1 MTLYAFFSFV
11 ALLLYLQVAVYVWKA
26 MPSDDVH
33 RSFVFLSLSLVWM
46 SLCYLLF
53 SFFDQSWVVY
63 LLDRLAVIARYMF
76 PILLVWF
83 FMYFTQNHS
92 RWWRRF
98 VLFGMLPLAAGLI
111 MTYLWEASSFKQFY
125 RGEDSLWYFNP
136 AGYAWWFHL
145 SALYFAGSAFTCLW
159 LLYSRSRGKFARPFF
174 SNKEKLQRL
183 IMGVSLMLLMGTA
196 MITELT
202 PLLAWGFFVPEIGH
216 LTTLPLMAGLFFP
229 LILLNPRR
237 FFRDELADQFI
248 RRIRQFVFYLD
259 RSGQIYTSNRFAR
272 DVLQYPRHQLV
283 YKNVEDLFFR
293 PPIVQKQLEQARD
306 NMHTRVVVC
315 SLISAD
321 GSLIPV
327 QVSIVKVYDT
337 FRNIV
342 GFVLL
347 GVDARQRFELHKEVR
362 KRNRVRAALDEL
374 RAGLEK
380 RVERRRGELVEANK
394 KLDEE
399 IARRERI
406 EQQLRKELAV
416 KGEMLR
422 EIHHRVKNN
431 VQMIVSLVNMA
442 YGQSRIP
449 DHEHEKFGKIVKRV
463 REISQ
468 IHEDLYDSPY
478 IGRIKFGNF
487 IRTVASELKGR
498 LIRRE
503 DVYFRV
509 KHGEEEISIDQ
520 AIPCGIIVYELL
532 TNALMYA
539 FPEDKNRNLS
549 VFAYSFVNVE
559 FYKEEEEYHLIVWDN
574 GRGLPLKDGMPAE
587 TGIGLN
593 LVHAL
598 VSDYL
603 KGSISYSN
611 HKGSRVI
618 VRFTDDHSS

>member
-1 MTLYAFFSFV
+1 
-11 ALLLYLQVAVYVWKA
+11 
-26 MPSDDVH
+26 MPSDNVH
-33 RSFVFLSLSLVWM
+33 RSFVFLSLSLAWM

-53 SFFDQSWVVY
+53 SFFDQSGTVY
-63 LLDRLAVIARYMF
+63 LLDRLAVVGRFMF
-76 PILLVWF
+76 PLLLIWF
-83 FMYFTQNHS
+83 FMHFTQNQS
-92 RWWRRF
+92 GWWKRF
-98 VLFGMLPLAAGLI
+98 VYFGMLPLAAGLI
-111 MTYLWEASSFKQFY
+111 LTYLMEASFIKEFY
-125 RGEDSLWYFNP
+125 RGKDSLWYFNP

-145 SALYFAGSAFTCLW
+145 SAFYFAGSAFACLW
-159 LLYSRSRGKFARPFF
+159 LLYSMGKYARSSF

-183 IMGVSLMLLMGTA
+183 IMGVSLILLMGTA

-229 LILLNPRR
+229 LTLLNPRR
-237 FFRDELADQFI
+237 FFRYELAGQFI
-248 RRIRQFVFYLD
+248 RRIRQSVFYLD
-259 RSGQIYTSNRFAR
+259 RTGQIYTMNRFAQHM
-272 DVLQYPRHQLV
+272 LQFPRHQLV
-283 YKNVEDLFFR
+283 YKNAEDLFLH
-293 PPIVQKQLEQARD
+293 PPMVRKQLERAR
-306 NMHTRVVVC
+306 NNLEPKLIVC

-321 GSLIPV
+321 GSRIPV
-327 QVSIVKVYDT
+327 KVSIIRLHDS

-347 GVDARQRFELHKEVR
+347 GVDNRQKFELHKEVR

-380 RVERRRGELVEANK
+380 RVERRRNELVEANK

-399 IARRERI
+399 IVRREGI

-431 VQMIVSLVNMA
+431 VQMIVSLANMA
-442 YGQSRIP
+442 YGQSGIP
-449 DHEHEKFGKIVKRV
+449 ENEHEKFGSIVKRV

-468 IHEDLYDSPY
+468 IHENLYDSPY
-478 IGRIKFGNF
+478 IGKIKFGKF
-487 IRTVASELKGR
+487 IRTAASELKGR

-509 KHGEEEISIDQ
+509 RHGEEEISVDL

-532 TNALMYA
+532 ANALTHA
-539 FPEDKNRNLS
+539 FPEEKTRNLP
-549 VFAYSFVNVE
+549 VFAYSFVNVD
-559 FYKEEEEYHLIVWDN
+559 FYKEGGEYHLIVWDN
-574 GRGLPLKDGMPAE
+574 GIGLPLKKGMPAE
-587 TGIGLN
+587 AGMGLN
-593 LVHAL
+593 LVHTL

-603 KGSISYSN
+603 NGSILYSG
-611 HKGSRVI
+611 HKGTRII
-618 VRFTDDHSS
+618 VRFSDNHSS

>member
-11 ALLLYLQVAVYVWKA
+11 ALLLYLQAAIYVWKA
-26 MPSDDVH
+26 MPPDNVH
-33 RSFVFLSLSLVWM
+33 RSFVFLSLSLAWM

-53 SFFDQSWVVY
+53 SFFDQSGVVY
-63 LLDRLAVIARYMF
+63 LLDRMAVIARYLF
-76 PILLVWF
+76 PVLLVWF
-83 FMYFTQNHS
+83 FMHFTQNQS
-92 RWWRRF
+92 AWWKRF
-98 VLFGMLPLAAGLI
+98 VFFGMLPLAAGLI
-111 MTYLWEASSFKQFY
+111 LTYLWEASSLKQFY

-145 SALYFAGSAFTCLW
+145 SALYFAGGAFTCLW
-159 LLYSRSRGKFARPFF
+159 LLYSRANNRRPSF

-202 PLLAWGFFVPEIGH
+202 PLLAWGVFVPETGH

-229 LILLNPRR
+229 LTLLNPRR

-259 RSGQIYTSNRFAR
+259 RTGQIYAMNRFAQ

-283 YKNVEDLFFR
+283 YKNAEDLFFR
-293 PPIVQKQLEQARD
+293 PPIVRKQLDRARGNLD
-306 NMHTRVVVC
+306 TKVVAC
-315 SLISAD
+315 SLISAE
-321 GSLIPV
+321 GNLIPV
-327 QVSIVKVYDT
+327 RVSIIRVHDT

-347 GVDARQRFELHKEVR
+347 GVDNRQKLELHIEVR

-380 RVERRRGELVEANK
+380 RVERRREELIEANK
-394 KLDEE
+394 KLDDE

-406 EQQLRKELAV
+406 EEQLRKELSV
-416 KGEMLR
+416 KDEMLR

-442 YGQSRIP
+442 YSQKRLP

-468 IHEDLYDSPY
+468 IHENLYDSPY
-478 IGRIKFGNF
+478 IGKIKFGNF
-487 IRTVASELKGR
+487 IRATASELKGR
-498 LIRRE
+498 FIRRK

-509 KHGEEEISIDQ
+509 KHGKEEISIDL

-532 TNALMYA
+532 TNALIHA
-539 FPEDKNRNLS
+539 FPEEKTRDLP
-549 VFAYSFVNVE
+549 VFAYSFVNIE
-559 FYKEEEEYHLIVWDN
+559 FYKEEEEYHLVVWDN
-574 GRGLPLKDGMPAE
+574 GRGLPLTDGMPAE

-603 KGSISYSN
+603 NGSISYST
-611 HKGSRVI
+611 HKGTRVI
-618 VRFTDDHSS
+618 VRFTDNHLS

>member
-11 ALLLYLQVAVYVWKA
+11 ALLLYLQAAIYVWKA
-26 MPSDDVH
+26 MPSDNVH
-33 RSFVFLSLSLVWM
+33 RSFVFLSLSLAWM

-53 SFFDQSWVVY
+53 SFFDQSGVVY

-76 PILLVWF
+76 PVLLVWF
-83 FMYFTQNHS
+83 FMHFTQNQS
-92 RWWRRF
+92 GWWKRF
-98 VLFGMLPLAAGLI
+98 VFFGMLPLAVGLI
-111 MTYLWEASSFKQFY
+111 LTYLWEASSFKQFY

-145 SALYFAGSAFTCLW
+145 SALYFAGGAFTCLW
-159 LLYSRSRGKFARPFF
+159 LLYSRANNGRPSF

-183 IMGVSLMLLMGTA
+183 IMGMSLMLLMGTA

-229 LILLNPRR
+229 LTLLNPRR

-259 RSGQIYTSNRFAR
+259 RTGQIYAMNRFAQ

-283 YKNVEDLFFR
+283 YENAEDLFFR
-293 PPIVQKQLEQARD
+293 PPIVRKQLERARD
-306 NMHTRVVVC
+306 NLDTRVVAC

-327 QVSIVKVYDT
+327 KVSIVRVHDT

-347 GVDARQRFELHKEVR
+347 GVDNRQKLELHKEVR
-362 KRNRVRAALDEL
+362 KRDRVRAALDEL

-380 RVERRRGELVEANK
+380 RVERRRGELIEANK

-406 EQQLRKELAV
+406 EEQLRKELSV
-416 KGEMLR
+416 KDEMLR

-442 YGQSRIP
+442 YSQSRLS

-468 IHEDLYDSPY
+468 IHETLYDSPY
-478 IGRIKFGNF
+478 IGKIKFGNF
-487 IRTVASELKGR
+487 IRATASELKGR

-509 KHGEEEISIDQ
+509 KHGKEEISIDL

-532 TNALMYA
+532 TNALIYA
-539 FPEDKNRNLS
+539 FPEERTRDLP
-549 VFAYSFVNVE
+549 VFAYSFVNIE
-559 FYKEEEEYHLIVWDN
+559 FYKEEDEYHLVVWDN

>member
-76 PILLVWF
+76 PILLVRF
-83 FMYFTQNHS
+83 FMHFTQNQS
-92 RWWRRF
+92 GGWKRF
-98 VLFGMLPLAAGLI
+98 VLFVMLPLAAGLI
-111 MTYLWEASSFKQFY
+111 LTYLWESSSFKQFY

-136 AGYAWWFHL
+136 AGYAWWFHF
-145 SALYFAGSAFTCLW
+145 SALYFAGSALACLW
-159 LLYSRSRGKFARPFF
+159 LLYSRGQYAQPSF

-202 PLLAWGFFVPEIGH
+202 PVLAWGFFVPEIGH
-216 LTTLPLMAGLFFP
+216 LTALPLMAGLFFS
-229 LILLNPRR
+229 LTLLNPRR

-259 RSGQIYTSNRFAR
+259 RTGQIYAMNRFAQ
-272 DVLQYPRHQLV
+272 DVLRYPRHQLI
-283 YKNVEDLFFR
+283 YKNAEDLFFR
-293 PPIVQKQLEQARD
+293 PPIVLKQLERARD
-306 NMHTRVVVC
+306 NMDPKLVVC

-321 GSLIPV
+321 GDLIPV
-327 QVSIVKVYDT
+327 KVSIVRVHDT

-347 GVDARQRFELHKEVR
+347 GVDNRQQFELHKEVR

-374 RAGLEK
+374 RAGLEN
-380 RVERRRGELVEANK
+380 RVERRRSELVEANK

-399 IARRERI
+399 IVRRERI

-442 YGQSRIP
+442 YGQSRIS

-468 IHEDLYDSPY
+468 IHENLYDSPY
-478 IGRIKFGNF
+478 IGKIKFGNF
-487 IRTVASELKGR
+487 IRNAASELKGR

-509 KHGEEEISIDQ
+509 RYGEEDISIDL

-532 TNALMYA
+532 SNALMYA
-539 FPEDKNRNLS
+539 FPEEKTRNLP

-559 FYKEEEEYHLIVWDN
+559 FYKEGEEYHLIVWDN

-587 TGIGLN
+587 TGVGLN
-593 LVHAL
+593 LVHTL

-603 KGSISYSN
+603 NGSISYSN
-611 HKGSRVI
+611 HKGTRVI
-618 VRFTDDHSS
+618 VRFTDDHSL